1 MQKSK
6 LFFSLFIW
14 IITCKIAV
22 SQDKL
27 VRVNSEIVLS
37 KIIEIT
43 QTEVKYKKFDN
54 LDGPV
59 YTEDKSNFVSAIFE
73 NGKIEAIV
81 SNQQNTNDRHNGKAR
96 FISLIPKYKN
106 SIDFDFFSLYT
117 ADVSLQFTHYL
128 KNEHFAIT
136 VPFRIG
142 WYYKTFNGLYLLME
156 ENNDYYNYNY
166 NYYYSSEERPKG
178 FKLLTGVNV
187 KYFYKKAVKFR
198 GYIAPEFVV
207 GVHQSSRNY
216 IYYDYNSQT
225 QYINSFKHTAGTLGI
240 MGVWGFQAVPSP
252 RVTIKLEVAGGYA
265 GMIGKDISQHNTFV
279 GRATFAVG
287 YNFKKINETVN
298 EK

>member
-1 MQKSK
+1 MKIMKLIAALFLFQKVA
-6 LFFSLFIW
+6 I
-14 IITCKIAV
+14 

-27 VRVNSEIVLS
+27 VRTNSEIVLS
-37 KIIEIT
+37 KVIEIT
-43 QTEVKYKKFDN
+43 QTEVRYKKFDN

-59 YTEDKSNFVSAIFE
+59 YTEDKSNFVSVIFE

-81 SNQQNTNDRHNGKAR
+81 ANQQNTNDKHNGKAR
-96 FISLIPKYKN
+96 FTALNPKYKN
-106 SIDFDFFSLYT
+106 TIDFDFFSLYT
-117 ADVSLQFTHYL
+117 ADVSLQYTHYL

-142 WYYKTFNGLYLLME
+142 WYYKTFNGMYLLME
-156 ENNDYYNYNY
+156 ENNNYYTYN
-166 NYYYSSEERPKG
+166 NYYYYSESDDRPKG

-198 GYIAPEFVV
+198 GYIAPEFIV
-207 GVHQSSRNY
+207 GVHQESRKY
-216 IYYDYNSQT
+216 TYYDYNT
-225 QYINSFKHTAGTLGI
+225 QIQYVNTFKHTAGTLGI

-252 RVTIKLEVAGGYA
+252 RVTIKLEIAGGYA

-287 YNFKKINETVN
+287 YNFKKIKETIN